1 MYLELAKS
9 GLLKKVMSV
18 RKGDKVSK
26 IRIKLGYIDDLKKT
40 LNVDDPVKY
49 FQDEINNEKLNK
61 YHNSIN
67 NQTIIKLQSNIPFKN
82 LDVNDDI
89 NIYKSFDKNL
99 GSIFLSK
106 IFHQLNF
113 DDICSYI
120 KRKENIKLPLNKVL
134 QLEIFSRVIDPSSKY
149 NDFKNKDNFA
159 ENFNLSKDDIYDSL
173 DILYKYK
180 NDFIKAIKDNI
191 KYLIKIKKD
200 ILHTDGSNI
209 YVYTNEEKDNENS
222 LLQYGYSKENKSLPI
237 AQFMYITDANG
248 LPLNFKAYQ
257 GSKPDVSLY
266 NDFINETKDI
276 YNIKK
281 SIVVAD
287 AGFVSNDNIINT
299 LINNMHYI
307 FKESMLRI
315 NCSIYNSFKINILSI
330 VEEIEKENPNFKGF
344 YKSFNVEVPRK
355 VKDIYGKIKTVNIT
369 QKYIFVYSKK
379 QDDRL
384 TNLRFNELKR
394 VDELINDKNKLEAII
409 KRISSSLTKIDNKDK
424 IKIEVDENKLKKY
437 TDTSGFSLLITDML
451 DMDEKEIIKT
461 YRNQY
466 LVEDVFK
473 NLKSSFSIRPVF
485 LKKENRIK
493 SHMLIC
499 FFALLFT
506 KIIHL
511 GLNKEYSITN
521 IQKAIKYLRL
531 SKVGDNNIWELKG
544 ESIIAKKMTELL
556 DIQIDKTVVNGN
568 DIRNIVKNC
577 KIKI

>member
-1 MYLELAKS
+1 
-9 GLLKKVMSV
+9 MS
-18 RKGDKVSK
+18 
-26 IRIKLGYIDDLKKT
+26 IC
-40 LNVDDPVKY
+40 
-49 FQDEINNEKLNK
+49 
-61 YHNSIN
+61 
-67 NQTIIKLQSNIPFKN
+67 
-82 LDVNDDI
+82 
-89 NIYKSFDKNL
+89 FD
-99 GSIFLSK
+99 
-106 IFHQLNF
+106 
-113 DDICSYI
+113 
-120 KRKENIKLPLNKVL
+120 KVL

-159 ENFNLSKDDIYDSL
+159 ENFNFSKDDIYDSL

-200 ILHTDGSNI
+200 ILHTDSSNI
-209 YVYTNEEKDNENS
+209 YVYTNEDKNNENT
-222 LLQYGYSKENKSLPI
+222 LIQYGYSKENKSLPI
-237 AQFMYITDANG
+237 AQFMYITDTNG

-266 NDFINETKDI
+266 NDFINETRDI

-287 AGFVSNDNIINT
+287 AGFVSNDNIVNT

-307 FKESMLRI
+307 FKESMLRL
-315 NCSIYNSFKINILSI
+315 NKSIYNSFKTNILSM
-330 VEEIEKENPNFKGF
+330 VEEIEKENSDFKGF
-344 YKSFNVEVPRK
+344 CKSFNVEVPRK

-379 QDDRL
+379 QDERL
-384 TNLRFNELKR
+384 TNLRVNELKK
-394 VDELINDKNKLEAII
+394 VDELINDKNKLEEII

-437 TDTSGFSLLITDML
+437 TDTSGFSLLITDIL
-451 DMDEKEIIKT
+451 DMDEKEIIRA

-544 ESIIAKKMTELL
+544 ESIIAKKITELL

>member
-113 DDICSYI
+113 VDICSYI

-281 SIVVAD
+281 
-287 AGFVSNDNIINT
+287 
-299 LINNMHYI
+299 
-307 FKESMLRI
+307 
-315 NCSIYNSFKINILSI
+315 
-330 VEEIEKENPNFKGF
+330 
-344 YKSFNVEVPRK
+344 
-355 VKDIYGKIKTVNIT
+355 
-369 QKYIFVYSKK
+369 KY
-379 QDDRL
+379 
-384 TNLRFNELKR
+384 
-394 VDELINDKNKLEAII
+394 
-409 KRISSSLTKIDNKDK
+409 
-424 IKIEVDENKLKKY
+424 
-437 TDTSGFSLLITDML
+437 
-451 DMDEKEIIKT
+451 
-461 YRNQY
+461 
-466 LVEDVFK
+466 
-473 NLKSSFSIRPVF
+473 
-485 LKKENRIK
+485 
-493 SHMLIC
+493 C
-499 FFALLFT
+499 
-506 KIIHL
+506 
-511 GLNKEYSITN
+511 
-521 IQKAIKYLRL
+521 
-531 SKVGDNNIWELKG
+531 
-544 ESIIAKKMTELL
+544 
-556 DIQIDKTVVNGN
+556 
-568 DIRNIVKNC
+568 C
-577 KIKI
+577 C

>member
-209 YVYTNEEKDNENS
+209 C
-222 LLQYGYSKENKSLPI
+222 
-237 AQFMYITDANG
+237 
-248 LPLNFKAYQ
+248 
-257 GSKPDVSLY
+257 
-266 NDFINETKDI
+266 I
-276 YNIKK
+276 Y
-281 SIVVAD
+281 
-287 AGFVSNDNIINT
+287 
-299 LINNMHYI
+299 
-307 FKESMLRI
+307 
-315 NCSIYNSFKINILSI
+315 
-330 VEEIEKENPNFKGF
+330 
-344 YKSFNVEVPRK
+344 
-355 VKDIYGKIKTVNIT
+355 
-369 QKYIFVYSKK
+369 
-379 QDDRL
+379 
-384 TNLRFNELKR
+384 
-394 VDELINDKNKLEAII
+394 
-409 KRISSSLTKIDNKDK
+409 
-424 IKIEVDENKLKKY
+424 
-437 TDTSGFSLLITDML
+437 
-451 DMDEKEIIKT
+451 
-461 YRNQY
+461 
-466 LVEDVFK
+466 
-473 NLKSSFSIRPVF
+473 
-485 LKKENRIK
+485 
-493 SHMLIC
+493 
-499 FFALLFT
+499 
-506 KIIHL
+506 
-511 GLNKEYSITN
+511 
-521 IQKAIKYLRL
+521 
-531 SKVGDNNIWELKG
+531 
-544 ESIIAKKMTELL
+544 
-556 DIQIDKTVVNGN
+556 
-568 DIRNIVKNC
+568 
-577 KIKI
+577 